1 MARYSYK
8 PIIASIYRYHF
19 NLLQYDV
26 IDVYDKLRIGM
37 TLYTVIVSNQPGFK
51 DLVVVT
57 DGWVPSCE
65 VWVGDY
71 PYLVKNEFR
80 QICKS
85 MSRVTKRQVV
95 SNSLSND
102 NKVFN
107 TIFDDD
113 SSSVMNKDNQRRIIE
128 NIDDKEEKLPML
140 PEPCKSNFERDNAS
154 EE

>member
-1 MARYSYK
+1 
-8 PIIASIYRYHF
+8 
-19 NLLQYDV
+19 
-26 IDVYDKLRIGM
+26 
-37 TLYTVIVSNQPGFK
+37 VSNQPGFK